1 MLAISSLVMLFFY
14 FFFFFRTSSFFFI
27 LSMFFSRLC
36 VICSIVFYW
45 HIERFSTQRISLFAW
60 ICRLF
65 FHLLDLILIV
75 FASSTSFVLYKV
87 FIWYACHNNVSA
99 SERASEWMNE
109 ANEEKQKSK
118 TQYKIN
124 RKLNNFCNMK
134 LRKNNRMYA

>member
-1 MLAISSLVMLFFY
+1 MFSAFSIKYPNDNIDSFCVLSRSHCIRGRARLFHSANSNISICWLFLLY
-14 FFFFFRTSSFFFI
+14 SCFFSTSSFSFEWVLFPYFIFF
-27 LSMFFSRLC
+27 LFRLC

-87 FIWYACHNNVSA
+87 FI
-99 SERASEWMNE
+99 
-109 ANEEKQKSK
+109 
-118 TQYKIN
+118 
-124 RKLNNFCNMK
+124 
-134 LRKNNRMYA
+134 

>member
-1 MLAISSLVMLFFY
+1 MIILIRSMFYLTRIVYADAHTYSIQQILIFLYAGDFFSSHAFFLLLLFLSNE
-14 FFFFFRTSSFFFI
+14 FFFLYFI
-27 LSMFFSRLC
+27 YVFSRLC

-87 FIWYACHNNVSA
+87 FIWYACHTNVSA
-99 SERASEWMNE
+99 SERVNVWM
-109 ANEEKQKSK
+109 K
-118 TQYKIN
+118 
-124 RKLNNFCNMK
+124 
-134 LRKNNRMYA
+134 